1 MKITIYRKLVSGF
14 VLVIGL
20 MIATN
25 IYVLWQLN
33 EVTKTTDKTFHSD
46 VRAITLAK
54 QMVSALTEEERHTQ
68 KFLITRDSTYYTLY
82 AGQSQAFARLLD
94 SLRDTSPSPRE
105 VALIRRID
113 RAHGWATRTMSVER
127 NSLLSSGAGA
137 AVAGD
142 AERVDTLDVLYASLN
157 EIIRLNEDA
166 VSNSVSG
173 ISKVT
178 IRSSNVAWL
187 ITAGALLVALGV
199 ALVITSSI
207 VKPIGTL
214 IKGTENIARGIF
226 NPIVV
231 KSRDE
236 MNLLARAVN
245 DMSTKLKQINDLK
258 TEMMH
263 HISHEL
269 RTPLQTMLSA
279 QYLLMEQKR
288 GPLNADQMRL
298 LTSIKDGI
306 RKLTHFS
313 NQFLDIQKIEHG
325 SMEYRFDACDLLD
338 ILRPAVDDAQLMAG
352 QKNVEVGL
360 DVPQAPLPV
369 MADKEKIAQVF
380 SNLLSNAVKYT
391 DAGGKI
397 GVNVSRQKSAIR
409 VSVSD
414 TGAGIPPDDLPRIFT
429 KFYQAKNSRKGTGI
443 GLALVKALVEG
454 HKGTVGVESELGK
467 GTTFTIELPAAP
479 QVDEDQRK
487 PQTAETAA

>member
-14 VLVIGL
+14 ILVILL

-33 EVTKTTDKTFHSD
+33 QVTRTTDKTFQSD
-46 VRAITLAK
+46 VRTITLAK
-54 QMVSALTEEERHTQ
+54 QMVSTLTEEERHTQ
-68 KFLITRDSTYYTLY
+68 KFLITRDSTYFNLY
-82 AGQSQAFARLLD
+82 AGQSGMFVRLLD
-94 SLRDTSPSPRE
+94 SLHGTSPSARE
-105 VALIRRID
+105 SALIGRIS
-113 RAHGWATRTMSVER
+113 RAHAWATTAMQEER
-127 NSLLSSGAGA
+127 NAPLP
-137 AVAGD
+137 AGD
-142 AERVDTLDVLYASLN
+142 PGVEAREAERIDTLDVLYATLN
-157 EIIRLNEDA
+157 ELIRLNEDA

-173 ISKVT
+173 ISRIT
-178 IRSSNVAWL
+178 IHSSNVAWL
-187 ITAGALLVALGV
+187 ITAGAVLVALCV
-199 ALVITSSI
+199 ALLITSSI

-226 NPIVV
+226 EPIVV

-236 MNLLARAVN
+236 MHLLARAVN
-245 DMSTKLKQINDLK
+245 DMSVKLKQINDLK

-288 GPLNADQMRL
+288 GPLNTEQMRL
-298 LTSIKDGI
+298 LTSIKEGI

-325 SMEYRFDACDLLD
+325 SMEYRITACALLE
-338 ILRPAVDDAQLMAG
+338 ILRPVVDDAQLMAAER
-352 QKNVEVGL
+352 NVTVEFTADEGL
-360 DVPQAPLPV
+360 PPV

-380 SNLLSNAVKYT
+380 GNLLSNAVKYT
-391 DAGGKI
+391 DAGGMI
-397 GVNVSRQKSAIR
+397 TVSAQKLKNAVQ

-414 TGAGIPPDDLPRIFT
+414 TGAGIPPEDLPRIFT

-454 HKGTVGVESELGK
+454 HKGTVSVTSELGK
-467 GTTFTIELPAAP
+467 GTTFIVTLPAAP
-479 QVDEDQRK
+479 AVREA
-487 PQTAETAA
+487 QTQAQPADTAA